1 MSSIDFLKELFEEY
15 SEWYLSMAEEN
26 GVLPRSMSGI
36 DADGS
41 QFIYLTDGLTLQP
54 MARNKYLRYVLDEHK
69 SVAYAYGGVA
79 LRGDSD
85 FGEIEEVL
93 DVVAADAE
101 QYVMGHWQVIRGEGG
116 KVTGL
121 RAMGVK
127 QGDDPEKHPAS
138 WYLAGALRFSDAE
151 KQKYGNLWAEA
162 QPKVMFNDRNA
173 SE

>member
-1 MSSIDFLKELFEEY
+1 MSSIEFLRELYEEY

-26 GVLPRSMSGI
+26 GILPRSMSGI
-36 DADGS
+36 DAAGK

-54 MARNKYLRYVLDEHK
+54 MARNKYLRYVLDEHQ
-69 SVAYAYGGVA
+69 SVAYAYGGLA

-85 FGEIEEVL
+85 LGQIEEVL
-93 DVVAADAE
+93 DVVAADAN
-101 QYVMGHWQVIRGEGG
+101 QYVMGHWQVIRGEGN

-121 RAMGVK
+121 HAMGVRE
-127 QGDDPEKHPAS
+127 GDDPEKHPAS

-151 KQKYGNLWAEA
+151 KQKYGTLWAEA

-173 SE
+173 AE